1 MRRRIPH
8 WRRKPL
14 SGQVRL
20 AIILGLALLVLFPA
34 YLSLLA
40 FQTPASVTHRVPVW
54 GWVSYAEWD
63 HTVFF
68 EPNANSGTG
77 APGPGETYDDSLVEG
92 ITIRLTGAFVTDVP
106 ARIEG
111 WYEVTAELDAGEL
124 LAERY
129 LVTPRTPFLQERGTS
144 LSLELEL
151 PVDRDLFR
159 RRVEEV
165 AAETG
170 ASAPAEVT
178 VTYTAHV
185 EATAAAAGESVRQVL
200 EPTLVVPLA
209 GEIFAISGDRS
220 QSADGVVRR
229 VEERPAP
236 GVRARRVY
244 SLLGMGVAALL
255 PVLALLGTVA
265 RPRPPEA
272 PLVRE
277 ARHLRR
283 KYRKRIAEADAGGP
297 ELSGEQA
304 VPLASMEDLARV
316 SDELLKPIVY
326 VGPAGADGPH
336 LFFVV
341 DGAVRYEYRLAGSP
355 PVRRAG
361 RFQRAARALD
371 SAQGGPEDPSD

>member
-1 MRRRIPH
+1 MRRRVPR
-8 WRRKPL
+8 WRRIPL

-20 AIILGLALLVLFPA
+20 AIVLGLALLVLFPA
-34 YLSLLA
+34 YLSLRA
-40 FQTPASVTHRVPVW
+40 FQTPTSVTHRVPVW

-68 EPNANSGTG
+68 KPNASSGTG

-92 ITIRLTGAFVTDVP
+92 ITIRLTGAFITDVP

-124 LAERY
+124 LGERY

-178 VTYTAHV
+178 LTYTAHV
-185 EATAAAAGESVRQVL
+185 EAEAAAAGESVRQVL

-209 GEIFAISGDRS
+209 GDTFAISGDRS
-220 QSADGVVRR
+220 RSADGVVRR
-229 VEERPAP
+229 AEERPAP
-236 GVRARRVY
+236 GVVARRVY
-244 SLLGMGVAALL
+244 SLLGTGVAALL
-255 PVLALLGTVA
+255 PLLALLGTVA
-265 RPRPPEA
+265 RPRPPED

-277 ARHLRR
+277 ARRLRR

-297 ELSGEQA
+297 FDSAQDRLELSGEQA

-326 VGPAGADGPH
+326 AGPAGADGPH

-341 DGAVRYEYRLAGSP
+341 DGAVRYEYRLAGEP
-355 PVRRAG
+355 PFRRAG
-361 RFQRAARALD
+361 RFWRAPRPF
-371 SAQGGPEDPSD
+371 S